1 MSFDM
6 SQAVDFV
13 TTYSQHID
21 WVSTGELGG
30 GAVVVIGLLAI
41 LAKKAKKKK
50 KGDESTVTSESFHQ
64 TTLDRADTEDIK
76 NEFDNI
82 TMQTQEFDAGSEF
95 TADGGKKHELSVVP
109 TLSPTDEEEH
119 LLNSAFN
126 APETNITRS
135 HQLLDEAL
143 VLDSYGRKNQAL
155 EVLSQA
161 IEATTNSREKLRL
174 KVIAQSYQDKPY
186 SPDLLMN
193 LTENMPSFIDRE
205 GNPVTSLKDVRST
218 ISVKSDLA
226 ETTNSEVASA
236 LPFVAAEEE
245 SSFVSHRESVALPV
259 ESEKHFDLFAQHDEE
274 VTPVALSVAEPEPVV
289 QSEEH
294 HDEALVPHT
303 NELVDSD
310 SFLHKPAVRNLW
322 DRVQEEEKM
331 VQVETVKDVVETTP
345 VKPQLDDSFDFDFTT
360 KQVSD
365 AVETH
370 SQHQPEEVQAHQP
383 DTSDNT
389 NTHTHELSHSIF
401 ENQHPVSHDTTPLPF
416 KLADDSFSLSE
427 EPVHNH
433 SDLHTEQTEEPV
445 HHEAQA
451 NTDEDF
457 IDTSLAGGWAL
468 MQQEQNHE
476 THHEP
481 EIVKSEDKTEVHEQF
496 KLFPELQETTPEPA
510 VTSHAKENSSELL
523 QAILAQHPEHTEK
536 EKEPEQLNLFSG
548 FDMSSWDQNTHS
560 ENQPEVTKAN
570 EDEAEHSDAVHFE
583 HAQQWDNHQG
593 FELVKENKEEN
604 HEHSSQGNEPVHQEP
619 VIEEY
624 VVSAEQQQTQ
634 EQEEHAAPE
643 VSHMV
648 DQTISK
654 LIQEAEAHELV
665 GPDTLEEE
673 QQSNRQFWE
682 AFGDMANDLNKEMP
696 TRTETLLNGPSKLN
710 SPPERDTIWVNWMA
724 QIEGKASLRNNF
736 IELEHAWGTRSA
748 VEELHRFLTHY
759 AGRDDDNLPNSWAVL
774 SVYVIR

>member
-1 MSFDM
+1 MSFDI

-13 TTYSQHID
+13 TSYSQHID
-21 WVSTGELGG
+21 WVSTGEAGG

-50 KGDESTVTSESFHQ
+50 KGDESTVTSESFNQ
-64 TTLDRADTEDIK
+64 TTLERADTEDIK

-82 TMQTQEFDAGSEF
+82 TMQTQEFDAHSDF
-95 TADGGKKHELSVVP
+95 TADGGKKHELSVIP

-126 APETNITRS
+126 TQETNITRS

-205 GNPVTSLKDVRST
+205 GNPVTSLKDVRNT
-218 ISVKSDLA
+218 ISVKNDLA
-226 ETTNSEVASA
+226 ETTTPEVASA
-236 LPFVAAEEE
+236 LPFVAAQEET
-245 SSFVSHRESVALPV
+245 SLPV
-259 ESEKHFDLFAQHDEE
+259 ETEKPFDLFAQHDED
-274 VTPVALSVAEPEPVV
+274 VTAPALTVAEPVV
-289 QSEEH
+289 SPEVH
-294 HDEALVPHT
+294 HDEVVAHT
-303 NELVDSD
+303 ANEQIDSD

-331 VQVETVKDVVETTP
+331 VQVETVKNVVEPTP
-345 VKPQLDDSFDFDFTT
+345 AQLDDSFDFDFTT
-360 KQVSD
+360 KKVSD

-370 SQHQPEEVQAHQP
+370 SQHDQVETHQTEELEKT
-383 DTSDNT
+383 D
-389 NTHTHELSHSIF
+389 ELSHSIF

-416 KLADDSFSLSE
+416 KLSDDSFSLAQ
-427 EPVHNH
+427 EPVHSDSH
-433 SDLHTEQTEEPV
+433 SEVLAQHVEDPV
-445 HHEAQA
+445 HHETT
-451 NTDEDF
+451 NHTDEEF
-457 IDTSLAGGWAL
+457 IDTSLASGWAL

-476 THHEP
+476 THQDP
-481 EIVKSEDKTEVHEQF
+481 EIVKAEDKTESYEQF
-496 KLFPELQETTPEPA
+496 KLFPELSEAAPVAQEPA
-510 VTSHAKENSSELL
+510 LTSHVRENSSELL
-523 QAILAQHPEHTEK
+523 QAILAQHPEHSEK

-548 FDMSSWDQNTHS
+548 FDMSSWDQNTHN
-560 ENQPEVTKAN
+560 ENQPEVTQAS
-570 EDEAEHSDAVHFE
+570 EQETEHSNEDAVHFE

-593 FELVKENKEEN
+593 FELVKEDTHHEE
-604 HEHSSQGNEPVHQEP
+604 SSQGNEPVHQEVP
-619 VIEEY
+619 VSEEHL
-624 VVSAEQQQTQ
+624 VTAEHVQEQQ
-634 EQEEHAAPE
+634 EHETPE